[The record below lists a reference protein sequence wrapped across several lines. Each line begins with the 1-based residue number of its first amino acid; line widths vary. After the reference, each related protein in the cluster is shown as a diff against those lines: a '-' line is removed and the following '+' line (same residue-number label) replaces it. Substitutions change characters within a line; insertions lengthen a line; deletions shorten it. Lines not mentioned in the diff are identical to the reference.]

1 MCTPSNFALPVV
13 YTCSG
18 ATNLAQLANDIGLW
32 LHQQG
37 HARLSALAGLAGAQ
51 RLHIEALGNA
61 PSVVAI
67 DGCGQQCVRRCLAN
81 YQVSPRWHINL
92 ESIGI
97 EMVEDSVCSL
107 QETFKAMQHVSR
119 CMNLD
124 TDGHF
129 SDHLKT
135 PGGTSA

>member
-1 MCTPSNFALPVV
+1 MCTLSNPALPVV

-37 HARLSALAGLAGAQ
+37 HARMFALAGLASAQ
-51 RLHIEALGNA
+51 RSHIEALLNA
-61 PSVVAI
+61 SAVIAV

-81 YQVSPRWHINL
+81 YQISPRWHINL
-92 ESIGI
+92 QSVGI
-97 EMVEDSVCSL
+97 DMEEDGVCSL
-107 QETFKAMQHVSR
+107 QETFQAMQHVSR
-119 CMNLD
+119 CMNLG

-129 SDHLKT
+129 SDHLKA
-135 PGGTSA
+135 PGETSA